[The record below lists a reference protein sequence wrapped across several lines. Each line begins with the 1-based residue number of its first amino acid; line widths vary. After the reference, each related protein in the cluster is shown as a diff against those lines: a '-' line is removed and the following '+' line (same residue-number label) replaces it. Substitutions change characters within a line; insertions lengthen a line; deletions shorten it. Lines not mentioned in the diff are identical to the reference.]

1 MRKDTIGF
9 LNKLNEAEKPIKR
22 QNKRLNES
30 LKEDENNYYEVT
42 IGFAGFIGVEND
54 YSVYANSKE
63 QAVSD
68 ALEEAQM
75 DLEVI
80 AVDGEE
86 YVYESEKPTKIKITK
101 NNMKE
106 IPVPKEN
113 IKATPSIER
122 EMNNKKKSLK
132 EDSYNEP
139 FFQAIESALEDAGFD
154 VRRFT
159 DAGVMTKNIG
169 WEISNSDGRVQLNCN
184 GTWLDDEEDE
194 EYNESAKPLK
204 EDSSE
209 YNVGDTVKVPYKYGS
224 YTPGEYTEA
233 PIIDIEDNEF
243 VTVEIP
249 SKLVVTMEQIKKWNN
264 LEESAKSLKEALIPV
279 SELPDMCYGVLPSDC
294 SIIIIKKGETGYYLT
309 NKGYEQEYAD
319 IDDWNEKN
327 DKADEIADRL
337 NDQLGVTP
345 EQRMSMELRSMN
357 GNWSD

>member
-22 QNKRLNES
+22 QNKRINKS
-30 LKEDENNYYEVT
+30 LKEDENTYYEVT
-42 IGFAGFIGVEND
+42 IGFAGFIGAEND

-68 ALEEAQM
+68 ALDEAQM

-101 NNMKE
+101 NNMRE

-113 IKATPSIER
+113 IKATPSIQR
-122 EMNNKKKSLK
+122 EMNNKKSLK

-169 WEISNSDGRVQLNCN
+169 WEVSNSDGRVQLNCN

-204 EDSSE
+204 E
-209 YNVGDTVKVPYKYGS
+209 
-224 YTPGEYTEA
+224 A
-233 PIIDIEDNEF
+233 
-243 VTVEIP
+243 
-249 SKLVVTMEQIKKWNN
+249 LV
-264 LEESAKSLKEALIPV
+264 PV
-279 SELPDMCYGVLPSDC
+279 SELPDMCYAVLPSDC

>member
-22 QNKRLNES
+22 QNKRINKS
-30 LKEDENNYYEVT
+30 LKEGEDGWYEVT
-42 IGFAGFIGVEND
+42 IGFAGFIGAEND
-54 YSVYANSKE
+54 YSIQADSKE

-68 ALEEAQM
+68 ALDEAQM

-86 YVYESEKPTKIKITK
+86 YVYESEKPTTIKITK
-101 NNMKE
+101 NNMRE
-106 IPVPKEN
+106 IPVKKGS
-113 IKATPSIER
+113 IKATPSIQR

-169 WEISNSDGRVQLNCN
+169 WEVSNSDGRVQLNCN
-184 GTWLDDEEDE
+184 GTWLDDEDDLE
-194 EYNESAKPLK
+194 ESVTLK

-224 YTPGEYTEA
+224 YTPGEYIEA

-264 LEESAKSLKEALIPV
+264 LEESAKSLKEALVPV

>member
-22 QNKRLNES
+22 QSKRINKS
-30 LKEDENNYYEVT
+30 LKEDENTYYEVT
-42 IGFAGFIGVEND
+42 IGFAGFIGAEND

-68 ALEEAQM
+68 ALDEAQM

-101 NNMKE
+101 NNMRE
-106 IPVPKEN
+106 IPVEKGS
-113 IKATPSIER
+113 IKATPSIQR
-122 EMNNKKKSLK
+122 EINNKKKSLK

-169 WEISNSDGRVQLNCN
+169 WEVSNSDGRVQLNCN
-184 GTWLDDEEDE
+184 GTWLDDEDDLDE
-194 EYNESAKPLK
+194 S
-204 EDSSE
+204 
-209 YNVGDTVKVPYKYGS
+209 T
-224 YTPGEYTEA
+224 
-233 PIIDIEDNEF
+233 
-243 VTVEIP
+243 
-249 SKLVVTMEQIKKWNN
+249 
-264 LEESAKSLKEALIPV
+264 KSLKEALVPV
-279 SELPDMCYGVLPSDC
+279 SELPDMCYAVLPSDA
-294 SIIIIKKGETGYYLT
+294 SIIIIKKGETGYYKT

-327 DKADEIADRL
+327 DKADEIANRL

-345 EQRMSMELRSMN
+345 EQRLSMELRSMN

>member
-9 LNKLNEAEKPIKR
+9 LNKLNEAEKPIRR
-22 QNKRLNES
+22 QNKRINKS
-30 LKEDENNYYEVT
+30 LKEDENTYYEVT
-42 IGFAGFIGVEND
+42 IGFAGFIGAEND

-68 ALEEAQM
+68 ALDEAQM

-86 YVYESEKPTKIKITK
+86 YVYESEKPTTIKITK
-101 NNMKE
+101 NNMRE
-106 IPVPKEN
+106 IPVKKGS
-113 IKATPSIER
+113 IKATPSIQR

-139 FFQAIESALEDAGFD
+139 FFLAIENALEDAGFD

-184 GTWLDDEEDE
+184 GTWLDDEDD
-194 EYNESAKPLK
+194 L
-204 EDSSE
+204 D
-209 YNVGDTVKVPYKYGS
+209 
-224 YTPGEYTEA
+224 
-233 PIIDIEDNEF
+233 
-243 VTVEIP
+243 
-249 SKLVVTMEQIKKWNN
+249 
-264 LEESAKSLKEALIPV
+264 ESAKSLKEALVPV
-279 SELPDMCYGVLPSDC
+279 SELPDMCYAVLPSDA
-294 SIIIIKKGETGYYLT
+294 SIIIIKKGETGYYKT